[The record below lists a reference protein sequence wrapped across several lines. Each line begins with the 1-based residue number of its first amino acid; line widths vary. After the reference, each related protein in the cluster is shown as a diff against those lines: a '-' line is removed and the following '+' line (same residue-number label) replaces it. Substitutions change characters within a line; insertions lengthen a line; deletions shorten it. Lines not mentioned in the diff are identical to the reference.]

1 MRRALCL
8 TAAALA
14 ACASDPPPP
23 PEMPAVAHY
32 TSTPVAEDRLAPGKD
47 IPAQWWTLFHSPTL
61 DGLVRRAL
69 DNSPTLARA
78 QAKLRQA
85 QEDLSARSDGAQL
98 PKFDAKLS
106 ANRVD
111 VSPQSLGVPALP
123 VPMPLDLYL

>member
-32 TSTPVAEDRLAPGKD
+32 TSTPVVEERLAPGKD
-47 IPAQWWTLFHSPTL
+47 IPAQWWTLFHAPAL

-69 DNSPTLARA
+69 DSSPTLARA

-85 QEDLSARSDGAQL
+85 REDLSARSGATEYPNL
-98 PKFDAKLS
+98 DAKLS

-111 VSPQSLGVPALP
+111 VKPQSLGVPA
-123 VPMPLDLYL
+123 